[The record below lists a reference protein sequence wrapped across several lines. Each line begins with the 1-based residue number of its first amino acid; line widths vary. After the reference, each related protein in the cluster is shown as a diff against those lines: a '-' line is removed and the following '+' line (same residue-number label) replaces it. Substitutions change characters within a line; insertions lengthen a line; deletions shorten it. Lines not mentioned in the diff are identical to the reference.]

1 RPDAGGEGPR
11 RQMAVAH
18 HLAVALVIEA
28 VAVLVDPV
36 GDFGLDG
43 LSQELLR
50 SLAKDLR
57 KDIFGLGQWHEAN
70 IGGRKT
76 HGGVLLCRG
85 GTLVDLDTPRVRR
98 PFSTRYPQHSII
110 PRDPCKTPCPK
121 LWKLVIPRSRRYHPS
136 CCSFGCP
143 SFSSASFT
151 RRCSSSLTDLR
162 QIAGRSL
169 LLTSSVATGLNG
181 SSSSRCVR
189 RSGWSISI

>member
-85 GTLVDLDTPRVRR
+85 GTWVDLDTPRVRC

-110 PRDPCKTPCPK
+110 PPVVRYFIFNPN
-121 LWKLVIPRSRRYHPS
+121 RR
-136 CCSFGCP
+136 
-143 SFSSASFT
+143 
-151 RRCSSSLTDLR
+151 
-162 QIAGRSL
+162 
-169 LLTSSVATGLNG
+169 SSVGFFSTVTLMTP
-181 SSSSRCVR
+181 
-189 RSGWSISI
+189 